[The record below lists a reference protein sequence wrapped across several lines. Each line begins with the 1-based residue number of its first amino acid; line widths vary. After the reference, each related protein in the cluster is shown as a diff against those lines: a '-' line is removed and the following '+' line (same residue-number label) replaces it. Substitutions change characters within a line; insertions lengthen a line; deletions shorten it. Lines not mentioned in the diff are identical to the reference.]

1 MKKISLRPLKRK
13 GIGWEK
19 FWVDSMEE
27 ICDYKTLAE
36 ILLMKSNI
44 VSVRLNHKYQTF
56 LMSSVQGKRS
66 LISH

>member
-1 MKKISLRPLKRK
+1 MKKISLRPLKKK
-13 GIGWEK
+13 GIDWEK
-19 FWVDSMEE
+19 FWVDLMEE
-27 ICDYKTLAE
+27 ICVYKTLAE

-56 LMSSVQGKRS
+56 PMSSAQGKRF